1 MPRAMGRNQTSERKA
16 MAKKRAR
23 KRRVWNKGLEVGKRD
38 GFTPDQ
44 VKRIRGLLADRGVPG
59 LRDLALFST
68 AIDTMLH
75 GQDLLPLVVGDVQ
88 RRDGSIRPVIEVA
101 RARGMPAVRCALSKA
116 STKALEKWI
125 TASGKK
131 RADYLFHGRGAKG
144 RHPMGQRQLNRL
156 LKLWVV
162 AAGLDPSD
170 YSVESLRRTKALH
183 ILKGTGDLQTVRALL
198 GHARI
203 ESTARYLG
211 LETNADP
218 IEVRRAARENSIN
231 CRPIPKPW
239 CAGRVDPQPSSPD
252 FAAIANAPARSIR
265 ATSLALSSM
274 CATPRQPQLFGCCLQ
289 GFVAR
294 PQSGAGCQADRDEQ
308 VRADVS
314 DASPVKLFALDEL
327 KYLNVRGNAR
337 LRQLLEI
344 TENDISTA

>member
-1 MPRAMGRNQTSERKA
+1 MGRNQTVGVKSA

-23 KRRVWNKGLEVGKRD
+23 KRQVWNKGLEVGKRD

-44 VKRIRGLLADRGVPG
+44 VKRIRRLLADRGVPG
-59 LRDLALFST
+59 FRDLALFST

-75 GQDLLPLVVGDVQ
+75 GQDLLALAVGDVQ

-101 RARGMPAVRCALSKA
+101 RARGMPPVRCALSKA

-131 RADYLFHGRGAKG
+131 RTDYLFPGRGVEG
-144 RHPMGQRQLNRL
+144 RHPMGQQQLNRL

-162 AAGLDPSD
+162 EAGLDPSN

-211 LETNADP
+211 LKTKADP
-218 IEVRRAARENSIN
+218 IEVCRA
-231 CRPIPKPW
+231 
-239 CAGRVDPQPSSPD
+239 
-252 FAAIANAPARSIR
+252 F
-265 ATSLALSSM
+265 
-274 CATPRQPQLFGCCLQ
+274 
-289 GFVAR
+289 
-294 PQSGAGCQADRDEQ
+294 
-308 VRADVS
+308 
-314 DASPVKLFALDEL
+314 
-327 KYLNVRGNAR
+327 
-337 LRQLLEI
+337 
-344 TENDISTA
+344 DI

>member
-1 MPRAMGRNQTSERKA
+1 

-23 KRRVWNKGLEVGKRD
+23 KRQVWNKGLEVGKRD

-44 VKRIRGLLADRGVPG
+44 VKRIRGLLADRGIPG

-75 GQDLLPLVVGDVQ
+75 GQDLLALVVGDVQ

-101 RARGMPAVRCALSKA
+101 RARGMPPVRCALSNA

-131 RADYLFHGRGAKG
+131 RTDYLFPGRGVEG
-144 RHPMGQRQLNRL
+144 RIECQRQLNHL

-162 AAGLDPSD
+162 NAGLDPSD
-170 YSVESLRRTKALH
+170 YSLESLRRTKALH

-211 LETNADP
+211 LKTKADP
-218 IEVRRAARENSIN
+218 IEVCRA
-231 CRPIPKPW
+231 
-239 CAGRVDPQPSSPD
+239 
-252 FAAIANAPARSIR
+252 F
-265 ATSLALSSM
+265 
-274 CATPRQPQLFGCCLQ
+274 
-289 GFVAR
+289 
-294 PQSGAGCQADRDEQ
+294 
-308 VRADVS
+308 
-314 DASPVKLFALDEL
+314 
-327 KYLNVRGNAR
+327 
-337 LRQLLEI
+337 
-344 TENDISTA
+344 DI